1 MSGVVPTDACKVEFL
16 KLKDKRA
23 YKFVTYKID
32 AKKGVVDVCECVE
45 KTVRWIVGSFS
56 RQNIRVP
63 RGDARPARHE
73 LERPVLRLGTT
84 HWCELRR
91 VKPHRRSRGTVL
103 S

>member
-56 RQNIRVP
+56 R
-63 RGDARPARHE
+63 
-73 LERPVLRLGTT
+73 
-84 HWCELRR
+84 
-91 VKPHRRSRGTVL
+91 
-103 S
+103 